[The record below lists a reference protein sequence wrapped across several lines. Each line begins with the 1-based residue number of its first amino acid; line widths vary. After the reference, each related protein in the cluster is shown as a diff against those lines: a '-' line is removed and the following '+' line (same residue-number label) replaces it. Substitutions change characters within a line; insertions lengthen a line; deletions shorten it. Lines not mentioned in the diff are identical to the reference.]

1 MTPTRSRKQAS
12 KTVAGSIA
20 APARLKGEDAKSDL
34 FVNSIEKGMRVLKAF
49 DGSQRQLSLTQIS
62 ALTGLDLSSA
72 QRCIYTLKTLGYLR
86 KDPITRNYE
95 LTLRVVDFAFQYL
108 SSSDLV
114 NRAGP
119 YLQQLGKETE
129 EATNL
134 TVLDGTEIVFLARL
148 VSRYVLTRSVIVGT
162 RLPAY
167 CTSSGLAMLAHLPEG
182 QVEEI
187 LLQSNLVKYTPH
199 TVVDPKAIRERL
211 QDIRGKGY
219 AHTKEEYYLGDIS
232 TAAPV
237 RNASGYAI
245 GAVNIAVAKSRW
257 GGREDEKRIADLVI
271 SAASAI
277 SEQGKRSFHGSSISS

>member
-1 MTPTRSRKQAS
+1 MSSKKQLS
-12 KTVAGSIA
+12 KTFAGRIA
-20 APARLKGEDAKSDL
+20 ASPSLKSEDAKSDL
-34 FVNSIEKGMRVLKAF
+34 FINSIEKGMRVLKAF

-62 ALTGLDLSSA
+62 AMTGLDISST

-108 SSSDLV
+108 SSSNLV

-148 VSRYVLTRSVIVGT
+148 VSRYVLARSVIVGT

-167 CTSSGLAMLAHLPEG
+167 CTSSGLAMLAHIPEA

-187 LLQSNLVKYTPH
+187 LMQSNLVKYTPH
-199 TVVDPKAIRERL
+199 TVVDPQAIRERL
-211 QDIRGKGY
+211 QAIRGKGY

-257 GGREDEKRIADLVI
+257 GGGEDEKRIADLVI

-277 SEQGKRSFHGSSISS
+277 SEQGKRSGQGPSI